1 VSPASQLKSNDKD
14 LPDLPD
20 RWRTLHP
27 VMEHYDPSRRQYA
40 PTSYPAQQPQQTAP
54 QTAGPYGTPGS
65 AERFRQT
72 NYMQQSPTAAQSSS
86 RASHDAQQ
94 LYNFSQGVQYATG
107 SSLPA
112 TQMQYSQDY
121 SPQEPRQQT
130 QQYQQYGTGAVYGGS
145 IQQGQQQ
152 VQSAYDQVPNFRQS
166 RTGAAPETLPSQFG
180 EAPTAQY
187 YLAGQT
193 VPSSAPPTEMA
204 APQLPSQYSQS
215 AYAQSGSSAQQSY
228 GMLDPAQSA
237 AYSAYS
243 QQSQYAAPQ
252 PQQPSE
258 SVDQLFNQYQISIR
272 TIFTRTR
279 EGDLRDTPDQL
290 IRISQY
296 LLGRAEALGE

>member
-1 VSPASQLKSNDKD
+1 
-14 LPDLPD
+14 
-20 RWRTLHP
+20 
-27 VMEHYDPSRRQYA
+27 M
-40 PTSYPAQQPQQTAP
+40 
-54 QTAGPYGTPGS
+54 
-65 AERFRQT
+65 
-72 NYMQQSPTAAQSSS
+72 
-86 RASHDAQQ
+86 
-94 LYNFSQGVQYATG
+94 
-107 SSLPA
+107 
-112 TQMQYSQDY
+112 
-121 SPQEPRQQT
+121 
-130 QQYQQYGTGAVYGGS
+130 YGGS

-193 VPSSAPPTEMA
+193 VPSSAPPTEIA